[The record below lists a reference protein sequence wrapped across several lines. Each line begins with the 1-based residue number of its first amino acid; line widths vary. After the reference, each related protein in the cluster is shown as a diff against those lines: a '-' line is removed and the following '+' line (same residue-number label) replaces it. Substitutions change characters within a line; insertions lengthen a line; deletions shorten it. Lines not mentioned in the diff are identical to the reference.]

1 MLNAKSWDPQLKPM
15 PQPSISRPRIA
26 CEISA
31 DRVVAARVSE
41 KGPELEAATAATLPP
56 GLLTPGLQQ
65 ANIGDRAKLAPAFRD
80 TLAAVAGRSGDICV
94 VIPDA
99 CARVMLL
106 DFETLPEKPVDAD
119 AVVRF
124 RLKKSLP
131 FDVEHSSISFE
142 RQGGAN
148 PVRVVAAITPRN
160 VLEEYE
166 SLVREA
172 GYNPGAVLPS
182 MLAVLGLVDASRPTM
197 VIKVER
203 GTTTFAIVD
212 QEQLLLYRA
221 LDNGGASVTGESL
234 VDDVN
239 TSLVYFEDRYT
250 VGVDRILVTGV
261 ESVQGLQ
268 EALQSTS
275 SLRVEDLVS
284 TTSMGAAAGMNRAA
298 LAGVMGAL
306 AS

>member
-1 MLNAKSWDPQLKPM
+1 MFANN
-15 PQPSISRPRIA
+15 RPRPRLA

-31 DRVVAARVSE
+31 DRVVAARAGE
-41 KGPELEAATAATLPP
+41 DGRKLEAAAVQRLPE
-56 GLLTPGLQQ
+56 GSLTPSLQQ
-65 ANIGDRAKLAPAFRD
+65 ANVTVREALLTALHDSLAV
-80 TLAAVAGRSGDICV
+80 VAGRSGDLCL

-99 CARVMLL
+99 ATRIMLL
-106 DFETLPEKPVDAD
+106 DFDTLPDKPQEAD

-131 FDVEHSSISFE
+131 FDVDQSAVSFD
-142 RQGGAN
+142 RQGTAN
-148 PVRVVAAITPRN
+148 PVRVVAAVTPRA

-166 SLVREA
+166 SLVRET

-182 MLAVLGLVDASRPTM
+182 MIAALGAVDASRPTM

-212 QEQLLLYRA
+212 QNQLLLYRS

-239 TSLVYFEDRYT
+239 TSLVYFEDRYA
-250 VGVDRILVTGV
+250 VGVDRVLVAGV
-261 ESVQGLQ
+261 ESSQELQ
-268 EALQSTS
+268 AALNQTS
-275 SLRVEDLVS
+275 NIRVEELISS
-284 TTSMGAAAGMNRAA
+284 TAAGA
-298 LAGVMGAL
+298 V
-306 AS
+306 